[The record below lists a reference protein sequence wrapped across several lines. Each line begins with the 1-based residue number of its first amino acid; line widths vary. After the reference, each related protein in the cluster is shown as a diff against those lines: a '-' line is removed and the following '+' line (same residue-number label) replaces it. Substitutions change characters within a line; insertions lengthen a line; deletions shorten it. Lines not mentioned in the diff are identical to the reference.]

1 MKKTDVSLK
10 KKNSRQARIRG
21 MYGSRYTDMYT
32 SVRDAA
38 ASAAADLGRVNIIS
52 GSHEIVRGIIGD
64 GSQEIV
70 RGIIAGGGQE
80 IVKGKR
86 IRFKAVPKYEAGL
99 FSRIYKKI
107 SLRILLFSAAFLFVV
122 AAVVVLMT
130 FNLKRTV
137 VHGTDIYDQEEIESF
152 ITKGYLGRNTFVMA
166 LKYHN
171 RAVKDIPFIDR
182 IDVDITSPSTIRVNI
197 KERPADGYVF
207 YKSRYVY
214 VSREGVIQA
223 VSKDA
228 VKKATQIKGVV
239 LTHSKTGNRALAKNQ
254 YGLDISLELMK
265 IMEKYG
271 ILAEAGCISVDEK
284 SRLTVSFGDV
294 KVQLGR
300 SGYDEKMYKIQQI
313 LPNLKGRSGIIN
325 MTGLDDYSNLNI
337 VLMPKPTSSEEDI
350 QAGGAGANG

>member
-1 MKKTDVSLK
+1 MKKTDVSQK
-10 KKNSRQARIRG
+10 KKNYRQKRVRG

-32 SVRDAA
+32 SVRGAA
-38 ASAAADLGRVNIIS
+38 ASAAVDFGKIKIIS
-52 GSHEIVRGIIGD
+52 GSQEIVRGIIAD
-64 GSQEIV
+64 GRPEIV

-86 IRFKAVPKYEAGL
+86 ISFKAAPKYEDSL

-107 SLRILLFSAAFLFVV
+107 SLQMLLSSAAVLFVF
-122 AAVVVLMT
+122 AAVFVLMT
-130 FNLKRTV
+130 FNLKRV
-137 VHGTDIYDQEEIESF
+137 VVNGTDIYDQKEIESF
-152 ITKGYLGRNTFVMA
+152 ITKGYLGRNTFIMA

-182 IDVDITSPSTIRVNI
+182 IDIDITSPSSVRVNV
-197 KERPADGYVF
+197 KEKPTDGYVF

-228 VKKATQIKGVV
+228 VKKAAQIKGVV

-254 YGLDISLELMK
+254 YGLEISLEMLR

-271 ILAEAGCISVDEK
+271 ILEDAGCISVDEK
-284 SRLTVSFGDV
+284 NRITVTFGDV
-294 KVQLGR
+294 KVELGR
-300 SGYDEKMYKIQQI
+300 SGYDEKLYKIQQI
-313 LPNLKGRSGIIN
+313 LPDLKGRSGIIR

-337 VLMPKPTSSEEDI
+337 VLMPETPSSEED
-350 QAGGAGANG
+350 GRMDG